1 MVEVDG
7 VSKSYGKV
15 HALSDVSFAVKEG
28 EILGLLGPNAA
39 GKTTL
44 MRIITGYLPA
54 TSGTARVAGFD
65 VFERA
70 AEVKRRIGY
79 LPENPPL
86 YGDLSVD
93 AYLCFVCEI
102 KEIPKREIN
111 RRVDDVV
118 DKVALG
124 KVRSRLVG
132 NLSRGFKQRV
142 GLAQALLTDPPVLI
156 LDEPTVGMDPRQIIE
171 VRNLI
176 KSLRGSHT
184 VIFSSHII
192 AEVSAI
198 CERIVILH
206 QGKILA
212 AGTFEELAQL
222 AKEKGAASPQTQAP
236 KGEPSESL
244 YARAAGLEQVFLSL
258 TAQEEGGEAR

>member
-1 MVEVDG
+1 MVEVDR
-7 VSKSYGKV
+7 VSKNYGRV
-15 HALSDVSFAVKEG
+15 QALADVSFSVKDG

-44 MRIITGYLPA
+44 MRILTGYLPA
-54 TSGTARVAGFD
+54 SGGTARVAGYD
-65 VFERA
+65 VFEDA

-93 AYLCFVCEI
+93 AYLRFVCEI
-102 KEIPKREIN
+102 KEIPKREIKK
-111 RRVDDVV
+111 RVDEVV
-118 DKVALG
+118 DKVKLG
-124 KVRSRLVG
+124 GVRSRLVG

-176 KSLRGSHT
+176 KGLRGSHT

-192 AEVSAI
+192 GEVSAV
-198 CERIVILH
+198 CERVVILH

-212 AGTFEELAQL
+212 GGTFEELVKL
-222 AKEKGAASPQTQAP
+222 TEDKEAEDQAYT
-236 KGEPSESL
+236 ETS
-244 YARAAGLEQVFLSL
+244 YARAASLEKVFLTL
-258 TAQEEGGEAR
+258 TEGDKAG